1 MRLPLALALGALLG
15 SAQASHLVYR
25 QDDGNSGSSGSASPG
40 PEPTTQPPEQTTSAP
55 PPNES
60 DTTTTLTTT
69 VTADGDVATST
80 VSTTVGSTIVSTV
93 KSTTTIYTT
102 TTVTRSDSDVET
114 STVYT
119 TVTTTGSG
127 NDKRGFDYVPA
138 PQTEPPAPRLT
149 AGLNNLQKRAT
160 ITDYV
165 TVTAGG
171 GTSTETVTAT
181 ISQDVVSRSLQVISI
196 TSVDTVTRQAN
207 ARSTTTTTLTRT
219 QTSVETGVETKPG
232 ETDVGNNDGGSN
244 GGSKGGSDDG
254 LSTGAKAGIGAGV
267 GVGALLII
275 GALIFFCMRR
285 RRSPKADPDMM
296 AGASEVPVG
305 GHGSRGGTGNGS
317 VRPMSHNSSNAGA
330 YLAAARPPVS
340 KTSPEGYRGTA
351 MGDGR
356 AGYAKPNPYGSTY
369 SRSSATTGPTPGS
382 GPDSLPEHP
391 HPGGENAMTAVG
403 ANTVSPV
410 SRNSPGPGG
419 HVAPVPTPSPQPP
432 QHPMT
437 AELGADNM
445 AANKWHSD
453 NAAEIDSQPV
463 MSHQS
468 GPVYEMPTEPYR

>member
-15 SAQASHLVYR
+15 SAQASRLVHR
-25 QDDGNSGSSGSASPG
+25 QDDGGSETSGSASPG
-40 PEPTTQPPEQTTSAP
+40 PDPTTKPPEETSSAP

-69 VTADGDVATST
+69 VTGEGDVQTTT
-80 VSTTVGSTIVSTV
+80 VSTTVGSTVVSTV

-127 NDKRGFDYVPA
+127 NAKRGFDNVPA
-138 PQTEPPAPRLT
+138 PQTEPPTPRPT
-149 AGLNNLQKRAT
+149 AGLNNFQKRET
-160 ITDYV
+160 ITEYV
-165 TVTAGG
+165 TVTDGG
-171 GTSTETVTAT
+171 GTSTDTVTAT
-181 ISQDVVSRSLQVISI
+181 ISQDVVSKSLQVISV
-196 TSVDTVTRQAN
+196 TSIDTVTKQAN
-207 ARSTTTTTLTRT
+207 AKSTTTTTLTRT
-219 QTSVETGVETKPG
+219 QTSVETGVTTETS
-232 ETDVGNNDGGSN
+232 ETDLSNDDGN
-244 GGSKGGSDDG
+244 DDG

-285 RRSPKADPDMM
+285 RRRPKADPDMM

-305 GHGSRGGTGNGS
+305 GPGSRGGTGNGS
-317 VRPMSHNSSNAGA
+317 ARPMSHNSSNAGA

-369 SRSSATTGPTPGS
+369 SRSTGTTGPPPSS

-391 HPGGENAMTAVG
+391 HPGGENVMTAVG
-403 ANTVSPV
+403 GNTVSPV

-432 QHPMT
+432 QHGQHPMPV
-437 AELGADNM
+437 ELGADNT
-445 AANKWHSD
+445 AANKWHTDS
-453 NAAEIDSQPV
+453 AAEIDSQPV

-468 GPVYEMPTEPYR
+468 GPVYEMPTESYR